1 MDSRMEVWQQCCSSM
16 LLGSTIW
23 KTNLKAFRISI
34 VLADTSLSN
43 DPAHYLHLSTCMF
56 LPCMWTL
63 DCMAGQV
70 CYCSSVVAQDFGW
83 ASSDVAQEFGWAA
96 VCQPQSSKTPI
107 TDEMIMKMD
116 PTTGTLFFFSFWTA
130 GMWEEDSHLENPI
143 ILILEQPEYN
153 SMQRNPSLS
162 HIKGAWVTL
171 KHILAPVWQSPIQ

>member
-16 LLGSTIW
+16 LLGSTIG

-43 DPAHYLHLSTCMF
+43 DPTHYLRLSTCMF
-56 LPCMWTL
+56 LPCVWTL

-70 CYCSSVVAQDFGW
+70 CYCSSVVAQDFGC

-107 TDEMIMKMD
+107 TDEMLMKMD
-116 PTTGTLFFFSFWTA
+116 PTTGTLFYFIFFQFLNSRYV
-130 GMWEEDSHLENPI
+130 GRGQSLGKSNYSHSRATWIQFNAKEPI
-143 ILILEQPEYN
+143 TESY
-153 SMQRNPSLS
+153 
-162 HIKGAWVTL
+162 
-171 KHILAPVWQSPIQ
+171 